1 MLILPLK
8 TPAVHRFLQSG
19 YHLLGGVA
27 FVKAVH
33 AALSRSGKGQ
43 LTVYYLLGRIAKK
56 GFKPISVYNIY
67 RIDFAENQLFKLLFI
82 RSAKIF
88 LDGSPQG
95 KTAFMLQPYEG
106 EKEYRGY
113 PTMKDNEVIGAME
126 YAASRKIQLLAHCN
140 GDGAAEQFLNCA
152 EKAAERFPI
161 IRNLRFVMI
170 HAQFVTPSQLERA
183 KGLGIIPSFFTAH
196 SYYWGDTHI
205 KNLGFERASRMS
217 PAKSALE
224 MGIPFTFH
232 QDSPVTEPDMLE
244 SVKCAVRR
252 VTKSGVKL
260 DEGIPVFEAIKGVT
274 ASAAY
279 QYGEETRKGTL
290 EQGKNEDIVIM
301 DKNPLEEEVSCLDAI
316 KIAATVKSGKRVYSA
331 E

>member
-1 MLILPLK
+1 
-8 TPAVHRFLQSG
+8 
-19 YHLLGGVA
+19 
-27 FVKAVH
+27 
-33 AALSRSGKGQ
+33 
-43 LTVYYLLGRIAKK
+43 
-56 GFKPISVYNIY
+56 
-67 RIDFAENQLFKLLFI
+67 
-82 RSAKIF
+82 
-88 LDGSPQG
+88 
-95 KTAFMLQPYEG
+95 
-106 EKEYRGY
+106 
-113 PTMKDNEVIGAME
+113 
-126 YAASRKIQLLAHCN
+126 
-140 GDGAAEQFLNCA
+140 
-152 EKAAERFPI
+152 
-161 IRNLRFVMI
+161 
-170 HAQFVTPSQLERA
+170 
-183 KGLGIIPSFFTAH
+183 
-196 SYYWGDTHI
+196 
-205 KNLGFERASRMS
+205 MS